1 MNGPG
6 SNNTEQLNILI
17 LKPSSLGDVVQALPV
32 LRMLKRA
39 LPQAGLWWWIDSA
52 YQDLLKD
59 DPDLTGLVPFPRRNW
74 TTPAGLR
81 TMAASLR
88 QMRQIRPDV
97 VIDLQCLL
105 RSALAGW
112 LANGKRYIGLDDR
125 RELAHLFYD
134 TAIPRPAT
142 DAHAVEWYLKVLD
155 VLGIPVTW
163 NFEWLPTRHAT
174 AEAIRQHHQCA
185 TQLWIALCPGA
196 RWPTKRWPVPYFAQT
211 AKLIQAQTPNAK
223 FVVLGAEADR
233 TAAERISTE
242 LGDGCLNLA
251 GQTSIPEL
259 IEWIRLA
266 RLVITNDSAPMHIA
280 AAVGTPIVTVF
291 GPTDPKRTGPYR
303 ARARVLTHSLP
314 CMPCLREHCTWHV
327 PLQCMHEIHP
337 DQVAEAASE
346 LLQTTGCPVLPTT
359 HHKQDQ

>member
-1 MNGPG
+1 MNRPSTIHTG
-6 SNNTEQLNILI
+6 QLNILI

-32 LRMLKRA
+32 LRMLKRS
-39 LPQAGLWWWIDSA
+39 LPQASLWWWIDTA

-74 TTPAGLR
+74 NTSAGLR
-81 TMAASLR
+81 TTAASLWH
-88 QMRQIRPDV
+88 MRQIRPDI

-105 RSALAGW
+105 RSALVGW

-134 TAIPRPAT
+134 TAIPRPGPA
-142 DAHAVEWYLKVLD
+142 AHAVEWYLKVLD
-155 VLGIPVTW
+155 VLGIPATW
-163 NFEWLPTRHAT
+163 DFEWLPTRRT
-174 AEAIRQHHQCA
+174 IAETIRQRYQP
-185 TQLWIALCPGA
+185 TEQVWIALCPGA
-196 RWPTKRWPVPYFAQT
+196 RWPTKRWPVTYFAQT
-211 AKLIQAQTPNAK
+211 AKQILARFPGTR
-223 FVVLGAEADR
+223 FVVLGSRADMPAADR
-233 TAAERISTE
+233 IRTE
-242 LGDGCLNLA
+242 LGDCCLNLA

-259 IEWIRLA
+259 VEWIRLA
-266 RLVITNDSAPMHIA
+266 RLVISNDSAPMHIA

-303 ARARVLTHSLP
+303 ARARVLSLSLP

-327 PLQCMHEIHP
+327 PLQCMHEIRP

-359 HHKQDQ
+359 LHKQDQ